1 MSTSRI
7 APRVRRPLLA
17 AAAATVVVA
26 GGAATALAVGGDTTD
41 KSATLQS
48 QISPAVPKNVI
59 LLIGD
64 GMGESE
70 VSIAR
75 YYQGVDKPLNMD
87 RFPFRGVQTTYD
99 LTPLDDVATAG
110 TINFDPD
117 SASTATAWSTGHKTQ
132 INRLGQGNSANRTTP
147 GPNYETTIEA
157 AKKLGKWT
165 GNVTTAE
172 VSDATP
178 AGPTAHISQRACQG
192 PTNATATCPSE
203 ASFNADGTPNTG
215 PRAIGSVVEQ
225 EEKLK
230 ADITF
235 GAGRAR
241 WKQPLSTAGS
251 KTTLDRALE
260 DGYQYVETKAGMNT
274 ITDLGSTPGSKPV
287 LGLFHDAEVNG
298 ITDNMVSEW
307 GAVDGTGTFLDPKDA
322 IAKRPALDGNPLTCK
337 SGYRASKRPEEPALN
352 EMASKAID
360 LLDKAQGDKGF
371 FLQIEGASI
380 DKRDHGASPCEQI
393 GETLEFDKAIGNA
406 LDYQKTHPDTLVIV
420 SADHSHTSQIVS
432 AAPVSTT
439 LTSQEQPTGYY
450 STITTPDGNKLRV
463 AYGTNGGR
471 TDGTVVSPNATT
483 GAVPSQQHTGAAVPI
498 MAVGPQASNITGT
511 IDQTDLFPL
520 LTFKKVPSKLA
531 DGPTVTVPGPTTTVP
546 GPTTTVT
553 GPSVPAEVKLSAG
566 VAVPKSLTNAAARKG
581 VPVSL
586 LASKTA
592 SAALTLKDGSKT
604 IAKGSAKLTGGTA
617 KSLTLSG
624 SKVRKNRSA
633 SLKLT
638 VVVTAGKEQVTKT
651 ATIKVSK

>member
-7 APRVRRPLLA
+7 SPRVRRPLIA
-17 AAAATVVVA
+17 AVAASVVVVA
-26 GGAATALAVGGDTTD
+26 GGATALAVGGDTTD
-41 KSATLQS
+41 RSATLQS

-110 TINFDPD
+110 TVNFDPD

-147 GPNYETTIEA
+147 GPNFETTIEA

-203 ASFNADGTPNTG
+203 ASFNADGTANTG

-225 EEKLK
+225 EEKLR

-241 WKQPLSTAGS
+241 WKQPLSTAGA

-260 DGYQYVETKAGMNT
+260 DGYQYVETKAGMNG
-274 ITDLGSTPGSKPV
+274 ITDLGATPGSKPV
-287 LGLFHDAEVNG
+287 LGLFHDAEVNA

-307 GAVDGTGTFLDPKDA
+307 SAVDAGGAFLPKEQ
-322 IAKRPALDGNPLTCK
+322 AKRPALDGNPMKCK
-337 SGYRASKRPEEPALN
+337 AGYREAVRPEEPALN

-360 LLDKAQGDKGF
+360 LLDKAKGDKGF

-380 DKRDHGASPCEQI
+380 DKRDHGANPCEQI

-432 AAPVSTT
+432 ASPVNTT
-439 LTSQEQPTGYY
+439 VANQEQSTGYY
-450 STITTPDGNKLRV
+450 STVTTPDNNKLRI
-463 AYGTNGGR
+463 AYATNGGH
-471 TDGTVVSPNATT
+471 TDGTTSAT
-483 GAVPSQQHTGAAVPI
+483 APSQQHTGAAVPI

-553 GPSVPAEVKLSAG
+553 GPTTTVPGAPAEVELSAG

-586 LASKTA
+586 
-592 SAALTLKDGSKT
+592 
-604 IAKGSAKLTGGTA
+604 
-617 KSLTLSG
+617 
-624 SKVRKNRSA
+624 
-633 SLKLT
+633 
-638 VVVTAGKEQVTKT
+638 
-651 ATIKVSK
+651 